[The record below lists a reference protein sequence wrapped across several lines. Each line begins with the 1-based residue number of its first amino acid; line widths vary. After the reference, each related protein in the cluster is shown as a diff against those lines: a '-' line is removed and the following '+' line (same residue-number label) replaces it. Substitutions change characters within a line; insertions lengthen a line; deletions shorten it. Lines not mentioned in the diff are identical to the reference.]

1 MMEKA
6 LSIRQPWAWLIIN
19 GGKDIENRTWRTT
32 HRGQF
37 WVHASLKPDLA
48 AWETL
53 TAAGVYIPTM
63 DRLKYGGI
71 IGRAEIVDCVTKSDS
86 PWFIGPIGF
95 VLKNPMETTFR
106 KCRGRL
112 SFFSLK

>member
-32 HRGQF
+32 HRGPF
-37 WVHASLKPDLA
+37 WVHAALKPDRA
-48 AWETL
+48 AWETM
-53 TAAGVYIPTM
+53 TEAGIYIPPM
-63 DRLKYGGI
+63 DQLKYGGI